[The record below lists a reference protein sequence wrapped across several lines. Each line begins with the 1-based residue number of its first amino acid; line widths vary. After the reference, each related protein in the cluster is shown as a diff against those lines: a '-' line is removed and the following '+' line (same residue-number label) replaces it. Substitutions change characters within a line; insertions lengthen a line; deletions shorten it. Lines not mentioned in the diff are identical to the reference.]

1 MEKPRLYLKSV
12 LIAISIS
19 IISATII
26 ILTSATPNALGQTY
40 ATTIYESKS
49 ITVPPNVKN
58 LVILIPNEGH
68 HGPGEEDE
76 SRFIAQPFV
85 PQNAAISPGTQVV
98 WYNGDVG
105 HEHNIVVRDS
115 NGVQLFQTGIFPELE
130 ASRAIAFNNTGNF
143 AYADTIDYEE
153 GFVMTGNISVI
164 DQKNNVP
171 TTTTATT
178 TAANTI
184 DTAGVLMVPSIY
196 ADNTVQ
202 SLKSAGFG
210 IDSMQNF
217 KDLRGGQEDTGDI
230 QTLLVWTANGM
241 ELSNVIAQLKEIS
254 SGLPYE

>member
-19 IISATII
+19 IISAPII
-26 ILTSATPNALGQTY
+26 ILTSATPNAIGQTY
-40 ATTIYESKS
+40 ATTIYENKS

-105 HEHNIVVRDS
+105 HEHNIVVRDD
-115 NGVQLFQTGIFPELE
+115 NGNQVVETGIFPELE

-171 TTTTATT
+171 TTTA
-178 TAANTI
+178 TAANTF

-217 KDLRGGQEDTGDI
+217 RDLRGGQEGTGDI

-241 ELSNVIAQLKEIS
+241 ELSNVIAQLKQIS
-254 SGLPYE
+254 SSLPYG

>member
-19 IISATII
+19 IISAPII

-85 PQNAAISPGTQVV
+85 SQNAAISPGTQVV
-98 WYNGDVG
+98 WYNGDVD
-105 HEHNIVVRDS
+105 HEHNIVVRDD
-115 NGVQLFQTGIFPELE
+115 NGNRTFQTGIFPELE
-130 ASRAIAFNNTGNF
+130 ASRAITFNNTGNF

-164 DQKNNVP
+164 DQKNNVR
-171 TTTTATT
+171 TTA
-178 TAANTI
+178 NI
-184 DTAGVLMVPSIY
+184 FDTAGVLMVPSIY

-230 QTLLVWTANGM
+230 QTLLVWN
-241 ELSNVIAQLKEIS
+241 
-254 SGLPYE
+254 